1 MPLCKT
7 YYVNAETGRDS
18 FDGLSEATAFASLR
32 AVNRLTLQPGDRV
45 RLACGSVFA
54 GQYLHLTCC
63 GSKDAPIVVG
73 AYGDGP
79 APRIDADGQ
88 GIWYQDYGCPLDSP
102 THVYRGYVSS
112 AVLLY
117 DAAYVTVQGLEITN
131 HSGAILGES
140 YSQPD
145 KMERT
150 GVAVVAKDKG
160 TCRGITLRDLAIHDV
175 NGNVYD
181 KHMNNGGIYMT
192 ALSPADE
199 AATGPARFADVL
211 VEGCYLYR
219 VSRWGLAVGY
229 TYAHA
234 HFQGAALEE
243 APFLKYGHENV
254 TIRDNYVKLAGG
266 DGITVMYALRPLVEH
281 NTADSVA
288 CEINDRVYSHPG
300 DRAGKVAAGIWPW
313 KCKDALFRCNE
324 AADTRLNQDSMAYD
338 ADSGDGTVYEYN
350 FSRQNEGGCV
360 MFCLQEAIHNTFRH
374 NVSFDDLGGTISPS
388 ENPDADCRQC
398 ILCAGR
404 RALRPPTDGRRQL
417 HRREQHVFALGQ
429 VYPLNSGSL
438 SPALSPLNKPNQQT
452 PPALLLY
459 KAGGVCSPH
468 QPAVVGGSG
477 AEFWIASVSL
487 GMSSPA
493 PMPMPWSTAS
503 ACT

>member
-117 DAAYVTVQGLEITN
+117 DAAYVTVQDLEITN
-131 HSGAILGES
+131 HSGAVLGES
-140 YSQPD
+140 YSQPV

-192 ALSPADE
+192 ALFPADE

-234 HFQGAALEE
+234 HFQG
-243 APFLKYGHENV
+243 GG
-254 TIRDNYVKLAGG
+254 AGRSPVPQVRPREC
-266 DGITVMYALRPLVEH
+266 DHPRQLR
-281 NTADSVA
+281 
-288 CEINDRVYSHPG
+288 
-300 DRAGKVAAGIWPW
+300 K
-313 KCKDALFRCNE
+313 
-324 AADTRLNQDSMAYD
+324 
-338 ADSGDGTVYEYN
+338 
-350 FSRQNEGGCV
+350 
-360 MFCLQEAIHNTFRH
+360 
-374 NVSFDDLGGTISPS
+374 
-388 ENPDADCRQC
+388 
-398 ILCAGR
+398 AGR
-404 RALRPPTDGRRQL
+404 RRWHHRDVRPAP
-417 HRREQHVFALGQ
+417 
-429 VYPLNSGSL
+429 
-438 SPALSPLNKPNQQT
+438 
-452 PPALLLY
+452 
-459 KAGGVCSPH
+459 AGG
-468 QPAVVGGSG
+468 A
-477 AEFWIASVSL
+477 
-487 GMSSPA
+487 
-493 PMPMPWSTAS
+493 
-503 ACT
+503 

>member
-7 YYVNAETGRDS
+7 YYVNAEAGRDS

-63 GSKDAPIVVG
+63 GSKDAPIVVDS
-73 AYGDGP
+73 YGNGP
-79 APRIDADGQ
+79 TPRIDADGQ

-117 DAAYVTVQGLEITN
+117 DAAYVTVQDLEITN

-199 AATGPARFADVL
+199 AATGENPVRVAAQQADVITGPMGIIAANSLLGEITPAMALAVSESPARKVL
-211 VEGCYLYR
+211 IPVNRCRILVAGVQELPLSDYTEQAVELI
-219 VSRWGLAVGY
+219 LQL
-229 TYAHA
+229 T
-234 HFQGAALEE
+234 Q
-243 APFLKYGHENV
+243 AP
-254 TIRDNYVKLAGG
+254 
-266 DGITVMYALRPLVEH
+266 
-281 NTADSVA
+281 
-288 CEINDRVYSHPG
+288 
-300 DRAGKVAAGIWPW
+300 
-313 KCKDALFRCNE
+313 
-324 AADTRLNQDSMAYD
+324 AAD
-338 ADSGDGTVYEYN
+338 
-350 FSRQNEGGCV
+350 
-360 MFCLQEAIHNTFRH
+360 
-374 NVSFDDLGGTISPS
+374 
-388 ENPDADCRQC
+388 
-398 ILCAGR
+398 GR
-404 RALRPPTDGRRQL
+404 
-417 HRREQHVFALGQ
+417 
-429 VYPLNSGSL
+429 
-438 SPALSPLNKPNQQT
+438 
-452 PPALLLY
+452 
-459 KAGGVCSPH
+459 
-468 QPAVVGGSG
+468 
-477 AEFWIASVSL
+477 
-487 GMSSPA
+487 
-493 PMPMPWSTAS
+493 
-503 ACT
+503 

>member
-117 DAAYVTVQGLEITN
+117 DAAYVTVQDLEITN
-131 HSGAILGES
+131 HSGAVLGES

-181 KHMNNGGIYMT
+181 KHMNNGGI
-192 ALSPADE
+192 
-199 AATGPARFADVL
+199 
-211 VEGCYLYR
+211 
-219 VSRWGLAVGY
+219 
-229 TYAHA
+229 
-234 HFQGAALEE
+234 
-243 APFLKYGHENV
+243 
-254 TIRDNYVKLAGG
+254 
-266 DGITVMYALRPLVEH
+266 
-281 NTADSVA
+281 
-288 CEINDRVYSHPG
+288 
-300 DRAGKVAAGIWPW
+300 
-313 KCKDALFRCNE
+313 
-324 AADTRLNQDSMAYD
+324 
-338 ADSGDGTVYEYN
+338 
-350 FSRQNEGGCV
+350 
-360 MFCLQEAIHNTFRH
+360 
-374 NVSFDDLGGTISPS
+374 
-388 ENPDADCRQC
+388 
-398 ILCAGR
+398 
-404 RALRPPTDGRRQL
+404 
-417 HRREQHVFALGQ
+417 
-429 VYPLNSGSL
+429 
-438 SPALSPLNKPNQQT
+438 
-452 PPALLLY
+452 
-459 KAGGVCSPH
+459 
-468 QPAVVGGSG
+468 
-477 AEFWIASVSL
+477 
-487 GMSSPA
+487 
-493 PMPMPWSTAS
+493 
-503 ACT
+503 

>member
-32 AVNRLTLQPGDRV
+32 AVNRLTLQPGDQV
-45 RLACGSVFA
+45 RLARGSVFA

-117 DAAYVTVQGLEITN
+117 DAAYVTVQDLEITN

-192 ALSPADE
+192 ALSLP
-199 AATGPARFADVL
+199 TKPPPARPAL
-211 VEGCYLYR
+211 PMCWWR
-219 VSRWGLAVGY
+219 AV
-229 TYAHA
+229 TS
-234 HFQGAALEE
+234 
-243 APFLKYGHENV
+243 
-254 TIRDNYVKLAGG
+254 
-266 DGITVMYALRPLVEH
+266 TV
-281 NTADSVA
+281 SVA
-288 CEINDRVYSHPG
+288 GAWRWATPT
-300 DRAGKVAAGIWPW
+300 PT
-313 KCKDALFRCNE
+313 L
-324 AADTRLNQDSMAYD
+324 
-338 ADSGDGTVYEYN
+338 
-350 FSRQNEGGCV
+350 
-360 MFCLQEAIHNTFRH
+360 TFR
-374 NVSFDDLGGTISPS
+374 
-388 ENPDADCRQC
+388 
-398 ILCAGR
+398 GR
-404 RALRPPTDGRRQL
+404 RWK
-417 HRREQHVFALGQ
+417 
-429 VYPLNSGSL
+429 
-438 SPALSPLNKPNQQT
+438 KPR
-452 PPALLLY
+452 
-459 KAGGVCSPH
+459 
-468 QPAVVGGSG
+468 
-477 AEFWIASVSL
+477 
-487 GMSSPA
+487 SS
-493 PMPMPWSTAS
+493 STA
-503 ACT
+503 TRM